1 MSDTSILQAKAPV
14 THSQPLACR
23 LRPTDFI
30 GRNGP
35 VPHVAELEL
44 QNLSASDLQIEYQM
58 AVLQYLNLIVRDAN
72 CKIISD
78 HHYGDRF
85 SPFEKA
91 KILCLA
97 PGEKFRANV
106 NLFATVSHKPI
117 SPGTY
122 TVQAVYEY
130 NTCFAE
136 SEPVEVTIKASK

>member
-1 MSDTSILQAKAPV
+1 MSDTSILHAEPPV

-23 LRPTDFI
+23 LSPKEFI

-35 VPHVAELEL
+35 VPHVAEVELE
-44 QNLSASDLQIEYQM
+44 NLSTSDLQIEYQM

-72 CKIISD
+72 SKIISD

-85 SPFEKA
+85 SPFENA
-91 KILCLA
+91 KVLRLA

-117 SPGTY
+117 APGIY
-122 TVQAVYEY
+122 IVQAVYEY
-130 NTCFAE
+130 NGFRAE
-136 SEPVEVTIKASK
+136 SEPVEVAIKASK